1 VGDPMSTSPTNSSLS
16 SLDRFYHIIQKPVI
30 SEKATDD
37 TANRNAYHFR
47 VPIDAN
53 KVEIRQ
59 AIEKLFDVKV
69 RGVNTARTH
78 TKVRRRGYTAGTT
91 PLYKRAMVTLQPG
104 NTIEVL

>member
-1 VGDPMSTSPTNSSLS
+1 MSLSPTNASLE
-16 SLDRFYHIIQKPVI
+16 SLDRYYHIIQKPVI

-37 TANRNAYHFR
+37 TAKRNAYHFK

-69 RGVNTARTH
+69 RSVNTAHTH
-78 TKVRRRGYTAGTT
+78 TKVRRRGHSFGNT
-91 PLYKRAMVTLQPG
+91 PMFKRAMVTLAPG
-104 NTIEVL
+104 NTIEIL

>member
-1 VGDPMSTSPTNSSLS
+1 MTSNVQK
-16 SLDRFYHIIQKPVI
+16 LDRFYHIIQKPVI

-59 AIEKLFDVKV
+59 AVEKLFSVKV
-69 RGVNTARTH
+69 ESVNTSV
-78 TKVRRRGYTAGTT
+78 VRGKSRRMGRSQAKL
-91 PLYKRAMVTLQPG
+91 PNWKKAVVTLREG
-104 NTIEVL
+104 ENIKFFEEES